1 MRFIAD
7 GVDLPNEL
15 LWAHDQGRV
24 VFVCGAGVSRA
35 RAGLPNFDELTE
47 KVLNGLR
54 ADESEEAF
62 RLHRAIRKAE
72 ASTEIKGLYSADHI
86 FQLLERSFA
95 NVDITSQVACALAP
109 QGTDVDLSA
118 HRTLLKL
125 SKDQSGTIR
134 LITTN
139 FDRLFEQCDRKL
151 PTVTRSNLP
160 SMTAATAGWG
170 IVHLHG
176 CVNADYSGSTED
188 GLVLSSAS
196 FGDAYL
202 AMGWAREFVKAV
214 LEKYVVVFVGYSA
227 DDPPVRYLLQGLQLS
242 NSAPNEIYA
251 FQSRSDEAAIAAWRD
266 KNVTPLCY
274 ETTVG
279 CGHRALW
286 ETLGHW
292 SMRAEDPKRWR
303 RRVLARA
310 RHGPRALAPHERG
323 MVAHVVSDADG
334 AAAFASK
341 QPRLSAE
348 WLCVFDRGV
357 RYGEPNPVGGVAGD
371 GPAIDPFDLYRLD
384 GDPRP
389 RAERGGPDGSNR
401 IPEQAWSALEPSQ
414 TDCQAVTPAQ
424 VARIGGSSAAVH
436 ADLPGRTG
444 LLASWIARVWR
455 DPAAA
460 WWAGRQEAIHDGI
473 LDRIRQQ
480 LGRES
485 ERSIKPAVKQAW
497 RAYLEYVDLKPG
509 SGRARLL
516 ERRIRQTGWSA
527 TVADEYAACFAPWL
541 SLDSVGRGPVPPD
554 LPSKLDSRDLVN
566 VKTVYETRIDR
577 IQVPD
582 EHLETVVR
590 KLRAE
595 LERAEILEKRYG
607 HLTFNNSI
615 EPDDEVE
622 GDASADR
629 SYKLSGRI
637 FTFVALF
644 RRLAERS
651 PQLARAELQTWPLQS
666 EVFTRIRIWA
676 LGNLTFTPANEFAA
690 ALLTLDRSRFWWRRG
705 RRDLLLGLSNRWPEF
720 GLHERRRLERR
731 IRAGPPRWKGIG
743 PEEHAPRAASTVLSC
758 LHWLKDHGCEFTFD
772 SQAVTAKLRTT
783 APQWQPN
790 HANRAAESLDG
801 RSGWV
806 RTDTGFSSIETL
818 PPDQILA
825 YLQEQEQA
833 PRRPFVESDPFRGLS
848 KERPELAL
856 QALIQGYP
864 TVPFGAFYWTTF
876 LQTDRQAGDAPE
888 FLVKVLDA
896 LLSLPDS
903 DFAEI
908 VYAAS
913 EWFKQIANRSWSSC
927 EPRCEKLWSKCVRV
941 IGKCEEPD
949 PSKPRHYGRP
959 VQRTRD
965 WQSDAIA
972 SAAGR
977 LTELIVKVLPDEVS
991 DACSTGIAP
1000 WLRKIEGLLKLPGDS
1015 RRYALVIVCQHLDW
1029 FFAVDGAWTTQH
1041 VLSVLD
1047 QQPEPKPDREA
1058 LWAGFFMCPKAG
1070 PTLFARLK
1078 PHLLAL
1084 AKAGSD
1090 PDQRHSERLAG
1101 IILAS
1106 WRPREEGTGLTCD
1119 EEIRTAILEAEDEF
1133 RYFLVWTLG
1142 RWSHDH
1148 KAWNADYIVK
1158 FLSRVWPKQKRVKTD
1173 RTSAN
1178 LLDLAFSQTTG
1189 FREVAQV
1196 VLQLIARA
1204 HDARYAIISGLSELE
1219 EVPAGRHPREV
1230 LDLLY
1235 AFLPDRR
1242 ARWPYSATDA
1252 LQFLKAH
1259 HPSICQDPK
1268 FIELDGRP

>member
-72 ASTEIKGLYSADHI
+72 ASAEIKGLYSVDHI
-86 FQLLERSFA
+86 FQLLERSFP

-188 GLVLSSAS
+188 GFVLSSAS

-242 NSAPNEIYA
+242 NSAPHQIYA

-286 ETLGHW
+286 ETLEHW

-303 RRVLARA
+303 SRVLARA
-310 RHGPRALAPHERG
+310 RAGPRALTPHERG
-323 MVAHVVSDADG
+323 MVAHIVSDAEG
-334 AAAFASK
+334 AAALASK
-341 QPRLSAE
+341 QPLLPAE

-357 RYGEPNPVGGVAGD
+357 RYGKPNPAGGVAGD

-384 GDPRP
+384 GDLRP
-389 RAERGGPDGSNR
+389 RVERGGPDGSNR
-401 IPEQAWSALEPSQ
+401 IPEQAWSALDPSQ
-414 TDCQAVTPAQ
+414 ADCQAVTPAQ
-424 VARIGGSSAAVH
+424 VARISGSRAVVQ
-436 ADLPGRTG
+436 ADLPDRTG
-444 LLASWIARVWR
+444 RLAFWIVRAWR

-473 LDRIRQQ
+473 VDRIR
-480 LGRES
+480 RELD
-485 ERSIKPAVKQAW
+485 RKPTRNAKPAVRKAW
-497 RAYLEYVDLKPG
+497 RAYLEYVDLK
-509 SGRARLL
+509 SGRDRAWLL
-516 ERRIRQTGWSA
+516 ERRIGRTGWSEA
-527 TVADEYAACFAPWL
+527 VADDYATCFGPWL
-541 SLDSVGRGPVPPD
+541 VLDSISRGPVPPGSQ
-554 LPSKLDSRDLVN
+554 SKLNSRDLVS
-566 VKTVYETRIDR
+566 VTTVYENRIDR
-577 IQVPD
+577 IEVPD
-582 EHLETVVR
+582 EYLETVVR
-590 KLRAE
+590 KLRVE
-595 LERAEILEKRYG
+595 LERAEDIEQRYG
-607 HLTFNNSI
+607 SLMFISAI
-615 EPDDEVE
+615 EADDEVE
-622 GDASADR
+622 GDSSFDR
-629 SYKLSGRI
+629 SYKLSGRVLA
-637 FTFVALF
+637 FAGLF
-644 RRLAERS
+644 KRLTERS

-666 EVFTRIRIWA
+666 VVFTHIRIWA
-676 LGNLTFTPANEFAA
+676 LGKLTFAPASEFAA
-690 ALLTLDRSRFWWRRG
+690 TLLTLDRARFWWRRG
-705 RRDLLLGLSNRWPEF
+705 QRDLLLGLAKRWPEF
-720 GLHERRRLERR
+720 DLHERRRLEHR
-731 IRAGPPRWKGIG
+731 IRVGPPRWKGID
-743 PEEHAPRAASTVLSC
+743 PEEHAPRKAGAVLSW
-758 LHWLKDHGCEFTFD
+758 LHWLQGHGCEFTFD
-772 SQAVTAKLRTT
+772 LQAVTEKLRGT
-783 APQWQPN
+783 APQWQPS
-790 HANRAAESLDG
+790 HADRAVESLDG

-806 RTDTGFSSIETL
+806 RTDTDYSSIETL
-818 PPDQILA
+818 PPEQILA
-825 YLQEQEQA
+825 YLQEQERA
-833 PRRPFVESDPFRGLS
+833 PRRPFVEADPFRGLS

-856 QALIQGYP
+856 QALIRGSAE
-864 TVPFGAFYWTTF
+864 VRFGAFYWNTF
-876 LQTDRQAGDAPE
+876 LQTDRQASDDPE
-888 FLVKVLDA
+888 FPAKVLDA

-913 EWFKQIANRSWSSC
+913 EWFKQITSHSWFSSQPKC
-927 EPRCEKLWSKCVRV
+927 EELWSKCVRV
-941 IGKCEEPD
+941 LGKCEEGD
-949 PSKPRHYGRP
+949 PSDADHQARP
-959 VQRTRD
+959 AQRTRD

-991 DACSTGIAP
+991 DARSTGIAP
-1000 WLRKIEGLLKLPGDS
+1000 WFRKLEELLKLPGDS
-1015 RRYALVIVCQHLDW
+1015 RRYTLVIVCQHLDW
-1029 FFAVDGAWTTQH
+1029 FFAVDRAWTTQH
-1041 VLSVLD
+1041 VLAVLS
-1047 QQPEPKPDREA
+1047 QQPEPNPDHEA
-1058 LWAGFFMCPKAG
+1058 LWAGFYMCPQAG
-1070 PTLFARLK
+1070 PALFAQLK

-1084 AKAGSD
+1084 TKAGSD

-1106 WRPREEGTGLTCD
+1106 WRPREEGTGLTSD
-1119 EEIRTAILEAEDEF
+1119 EEIRTAILEADDEF
-1133 RYFLVWTLG
+1133 RYFLLWTLR
-1142 RWSHDH
+1142 RWSYDH
-1148 KAWNADYIVK
+1148 EVWGPDHIVE
-1158 FLSRVWPKQKRVKTD
+1158 FLSEAWPKQKRAKTD

-1178 LLDLAFSQTTG
+1178 LIDLALSLTTG

-1242 ARWPYSATDA
+1242 ACWPYSATEA

-1259 HPSICQDPK
+1259 HPSICKDPK